1 MTTMAW
7 LIIGLIVFPVS
18 FLTWSFLSVD
28 RRGFA
33 AVRSN
38 LGRGIR
44 LIDSGLPGVGAG
56 AAGLADSRPSIPL
69 GMRVTPKGYVAW
81 LDKLL
86 ARAGRPARLPL
97 PRLLIAKPALAL
109 FVAVLGVFVI
119 SKNVTPSAA
128 LLVVLAAL
136 LGYFVPD
143 ILIHGRGAERQKA
156 IELELPNTLDQ
167 MLISVE
173 AGLGFEAA
181 MARAGQNGKGPL
193 AFELMRTLQDMQVG
207 RSRRD
212 AYEALATRTD
222 VPDLRTFVRSV
233 VQADL
238 YCIAIANVLKTQA
251 KQMRVK
257 RRQRAEEKAMKLP
270 IKVLFPLM
278 FCILPALFIVIM
290 GPAVINVMKNFVGAF

>member
-1 MTTMAW
+1 MTAIAW
-7 LIIGLIVFPVS
+7 VIVGLIVLPCS
-18 FLTWSFLSVD
+18 FLVWSLVSVD

-38 LGRGIR
+38 LGRGLR
-44 LIDSGLPGVGAG
+44 
-56 AAGLADSRPSIPL
+56 LADGIIVSSGPSSAAESKPAIPL
-69 GMRVTPKGYVAW
+69 GMRLTPKGYTGW

-97 PRLLIAKPALAL
+97 DRLLIAKPALAL
-109 FVAVLGVFVI
+109 LVGILGIVVVCKSPSPQAVLFV
-119 SKNVTPSAA
+119 V
-128 LLVVLAAL
+128 LLAAL
-136 LGYFVPD
+136 AYFVPD

-173 AGLGFEAA
+173 AGLGFETA

-193 AFELMRTLQDMQVG
+193 AAELMRTLQDMQVG

-212 AYEALATRTD
+212 AYLAMASRTD
-222 VPDLRTFVRSV
+222 VPDLRSFVRAV
-233 VQADL
+233 VQADV
-238 YCIAIANVLKTQA
+238 YGIAIANVLRAQA

-270 IKVLFPLM
+270 VKVLFPLM
-278 FCILPALFIVIM
+278 FCILPVLFIVII
-290 GPAVINVMKNFVGAF
+290 GPAAINVMKNFVGAF

>member
-7 LIIGLIVFPVS
+7 LIVGLIVFPIS
-18 FLTWSFLSVD
+18 FLAWSFLAVD
-28 RRGFA
+28 RRGVA

-38 LGRGIR
+38 LGKGIR
-44 LIDSGLPGVGAG
+44 LIDSGVPGAIVSGQSDG
-56 AAGLADSRPSIPL
+56 RPAVPL

-86 ARAGRPARLPL
+86 ARAGRPAQLPL

-109 FVAVLGVFVI
+109 LVAILGILVI
-119 SKNVTPSAA
+119 KNNLTPSAS
-128 LLVVLAAL
+128 LFVVLAAVL
-136 LGYFVPD
+136 AYFVPD
-143 ILIHGRGAERQKA
+143 ILVHGRGAERQKA

-207 RSRRD
+207 RSRRE

-222 VPDLRTFVRSV
+222 VPDLRSFVRSV
-233 VQADL
+233 VQADI
-238 YCIAIANVLKTQA
+238 YGIAIAKVLRTQA

-270 IKVLFPLM
+270 VKVLFPLM
-278 FCILPALFIVIM
+278 FAILPVLFIVII
-290 GPAVINVMKNFVGAF
+290 GPAAINVMKTFASAF

>member
-1 MTTMAW
+1 MAW
-7 LIIGLIVFPVS
+7 LIVGLIVFPVS
-18 FLTWSFLSVD
+18 FLAWSFLSVD

-44 LIDSGLPGVGAG
+44 LIESSVPG
-56 AAGLADSRPSIPL
+56 AGLAASADTRPSTPL
-69 GMRVTPKGYVAW
+69 GIRVTPKGYVAW

-86 ARAGRPARLPL
+86 ARAGRPSQLPL

-109 FVAVLGVFVI
+109 LVAVIGILVI
-119 SKNVTPSAA
+119 TKNPNPSSV
-128 LLVVLAAL
+128 LFVVLAAAL
-136 LGYFVPD
+136 AYFVPD

-233 VQADL
+233 VQADM
-238 YCIAIANVLKTQA
+238 YGIAIANVLKTQA
-251 KQMRVK
+251 KQMRIK

>member
-7 LIIGLIVFPVS
+7 LCVGLIVFPVS
-18 FLTWSFLSVD
+18 FLAWSFLSVD

-44 LIDSGLPGVGAG
+44 LIDSGVPGAVS
-56 AAGLADSRPSIPL
+56 AGLTDSRPAVPL
-69 GMRVTPKGYVAW
+69 GIRVTPKGYVAW

-86 ARAGRPARLPL
+86 ARAGRPAQLPL

-109 FVAVLGVFVI
+109 LVAVLGIMLI
-119 SKNVTPSAA
+119 SKDVTPSASLFVA
-128 LLVVLAAL
+128 LAAVLA
-136 LGYFVPD
+136 YFVPD
-143 ILIHGRGAERQKA
+143 ILVHGRGAERQKA
-156 IELELPNTLDQ
+156 IQLELPNTLDQ

-173 AGLGFEAA
+173 AGLGFESA
-181 MARAGQNGKGPL
+181 MASAGQNGKGPL

-207 RSRRD
+207 RSRRE

-222 VPDLRTFVRSV
+222 VPDLRAFVRAV
-233 VQADL
+233 VQADI
-238 YCIAIANVLKTQA
+238 YGIAIAKVLRTQA
-251 KQMRVK
+251 KQMRIK

-270 IKVLFPLM
+270 VKVLFPLM
-278 FCILPALFIVIM
+278 FTILPVLFIVII
-290 GPAVINVMKNFVGAF
+290 GPAAINVMKNFAGVF